1 MLVKDLIDKMKF
13 FDGMIEVVDMNDNY
27 ICESLSLVKDGE
39 VEDFVIMGMRDNTN
53 EPVAYMIV
61 KIR

>member
-27 ICESLSLVKDGE
+27 ICESLLIVKDRE
-39 VEDFVIMGMRDNTN
+39 VEDFVVMGMRDKAN

-61 KIR
+61 KVR

>member
-27 ICESLSLVKDGE
+27 ICESLLIVKDRE

>member
-27 ICESLSLVKDGE
+27 ICESLLIVKDRE
-39 VEDFVIMGMRDNTN
+39 VEDFVIMGMRDKTN

-61 KIR
+61 KVR

>member
-13 FDGMIEVVDMNDNY
+13 FEGMIEVVDMNDNY
-27 ICESLSLVKDGE
+27 ICESLLIVKDRE
-39 VEDFVIMGMRDNTN
+39 VEDFVIMGMTNDRN

-61 KIR
+61 KVR